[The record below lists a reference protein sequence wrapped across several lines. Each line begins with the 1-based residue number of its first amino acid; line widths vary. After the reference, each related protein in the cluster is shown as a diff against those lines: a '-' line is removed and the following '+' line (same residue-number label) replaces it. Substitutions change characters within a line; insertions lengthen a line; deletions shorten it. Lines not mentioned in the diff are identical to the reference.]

1 MKKGTFLLM
10 ILLIISIINTNAQ
23 SLFVYFNDGVVN
35 EYPLSS
41 VSKITFSNNNMIL
54 HKTDES
60 ILTWAISDIRKYNYN
75 ISTLVK
81 EEDKL
86 SNIDV
91 LIYPNPSNGNFKI
104 NYQVNQKGS
113 VNISIIAADGRLIK
127 NLFNANKNIGT
138 YFLNY
143 NSNLAAGN
151 YFVKIQNEN
160 NITTKK
166 IIILK

>member
-81 EEDKL
+81 EEDNL

-104 NYQVNQKGS
+104 DYQVNQKGS

>member
-75 ISTLVK
+75 ITTSIK
-81 EEDKL
+81 EEDNL

-104 NYQVNQKGS
+104 DYQVNQKGS

>member
-1 MKKGTFLLM
+1 MKKRTYLLM
-10 ILLIISIINTNAQ
+10 LLLIISIINTNAQ
-23 SLFVYFNDGVVN
+23 SLFIYFNDGVVN
-35 EYPLSS
+35 EYTLSS

-75 ISTLVK
+75 ITTSIK
-81 EEDKL
+81 EEDNL

-104 NYQVNQKGS
+104 DYQVNQKGS
-113 VNISIIAADGRLIK
+113 INISIIAADGRLIK
-127 NLFNANKNIGT
+127 NLFNGNKNTGS
-138 YFLNY
+138 YSLNY
-143 NSNLAAGN
+143 NSNLVAGN